1 MASYISSI
9 RGIER
14 TDAYVPVQAVSP
26 YAYYPYRDGEP
37 QQAQGNG
44 KDWKRI
50 YVQAAN
56 SAAAWVQT
64 AKRAQ
69 YEIDQLTLR
78 ISSQLNTGKPLA
90 DSLNDLTNMLNHW
103 ESHYKQHA
111 DDLKPELWSSI
122 ELALRHPAAQELGLS
137 RSTQGGKWT
146 IDSIAMLP
154 SDKVPADSSKDGERV
169 RSRRSLITKDSQK
182 GDDAFTAWPMPL
194 LANETQRVQ
203 RLLLGADGL
212 LNGLKHALA
221 YAEQQR
227 AVDLLQPKLAAT
239 LPYAAYYSSTQSYWP
254 LPYVG
259 LILNRYL

>member
-14 TDAYVPVQAVSP
+14 TNAYVPVQALSP

-37 QQAQGNG
+37 QQAQGNDN
-44 KDWKRI
+44 DWNRI

-56 SAAAWVQT
+56 SAAAWIQT
-64 AKRAQ
+64 AKSAQ
-69 YEIDQLTLR
+69 DGIDQLIWRL
-78 ISSQLNTGKPLA
+78 SGQLNTGMPVA

-111 DDLKPELWSSI
+111 GDLKPELWSSI
-122 ELALRHPAAQELGLS
+122 ELALRHPAAQELGL
-137 RSTQGGKWT
+137 RRITQSGKWT
-146 IDSIAMLP
+146 
-154 SDKVPADSSKDGERV
+154 
-169 RSRRSLITKDSQK
+169 QK
-182 GDDAFTAWPMPL
+182 GDDAVSAWSMPL
-194 LANETQRVQ
+194 LANETQRLKQ
-203 RLLLGADGL
+203 LMLGADGL
-212 LNGLKHALA
+212 LNKLKHALA
-221 YAEQQR
+221 YADQQR
-227 AVDLLQPKLAAT
+227 AVDLLQPQLAAT

>member
-14 TDAYVPVQAVSP
+14 TSSYMPVQAVSP

-37 QQAQGNG
+37 QQAQGNDN
-44 KDWKRI
+44 DWNRI

-56 SAAAWVQT
+56 SAAAWIQT

-69 YEIDQLTLR
+69 DGIDQLIWRL
-78 ISSQLNTGKPLA
+78 SGQLNTRKPVA

-103 ESHYKQHA
+103 ESDYKQHA
-111 DDLKPELWSSI
+111 GDLKPELWSSI
-122 ELALRHPAAQELGLS
+122 ELALRHPAAQKLGLR
-137 RSTQGGKWT
+137 RSTQSGKWT
-146 IDSIAMLP
+146 
-154 SDKVPADSSKDGERV
+154 
-169 RSRRSLITKDSQK
+169 QN
-182 GDDAFTAWPMPL
+182 GDDAFTAWSMPL
-194 LANETQRVQ
+194 LANETQRVKK
-203 RLLLGADGL
+203 LLLGADGL
-212 LNGLKHALA
+212 LNGLKHALT

-227 AVDLLQPKLAAT
+227 TVDLLQPKLAAT